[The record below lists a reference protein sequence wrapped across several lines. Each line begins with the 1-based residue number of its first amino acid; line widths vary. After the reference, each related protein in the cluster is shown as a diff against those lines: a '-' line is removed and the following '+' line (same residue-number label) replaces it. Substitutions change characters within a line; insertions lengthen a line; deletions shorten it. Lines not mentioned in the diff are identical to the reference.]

1 MVICKCSF
9 IFDTVG
15 FQTYRQNKLQI
26 SGRSL
31 SNGRMMGS
39 LQHGTEYS
47 HAMKVGGQ
55 LYSVTL
61 PRS

>member
-1 MVICKCSF
+1 MLLVIKH
-9 IFDTVG
+9 T
-15 FQTYRQNKLQI
+15 NKLQI

-39 LQHGTEYS
+39 FQHGTEYS
-47 HAMKVGGQ
+47 DPMKGGGQ

-61 PRS
+61 FIS